1 MNGPDPSRPP
11 PPRPSPVQG
20 GRDVTGRRALARF
33 WPLAVPAAG
42 LALFFALGLNR
53 HACFSVLGNNREW
66 LLAEVA
72 RLGFWAPA
80 AFAAMYAVA
89 AAFALPGGTLLT
101 LAGGFLFGTLWGG
114 LAALAGATLGATV
127 VFLAA
132 RTAFGDALRRR
143 AGPGMRRLEDGLREN
158 AMSYLLVLRLVPL
171 FPFWLVNLAPAFFGV
186 RLRTYVLATTIG
198 IVPGTFV
205 FAWVGSGL
213 GAVFAAGGEPDL
225 AIVFAPE
232 VLGPLLALAALALVP
247 VAWRCFTARRRR
259 GAGDLD

>member
-11 PPRPSPVQG
+11 PPRPSPAEG
-20 GRDVTGRRALARF
+20 EGDVTGRRGLVRF
-33 WPLAVPAAG
+33 WPLAVLAAG
-42 LALFFALGLNR
+42 LALFFALGLDR
-53 HACFSVLGNNREW
+53 HARLSVLGDNREW

-72 RLGFWAPA
+72 CLGFWAFA
-80 AFAAMYAVA
+80 AFAALYAVA
-89 AAFALPGGTLLT
+89 VAFSLPGGTLLT

-114 LAALAGATLGATV
+114 LAALVGATLGATA

-143 AGPGMRRLEDGLREN
+143 AGPAMRRLEAGLRQN
-158 AMSYLLVLRLVPL
+158 ALSYLLVLRLVPL

-186 RLRTYVLATTIG
+186 PLRTYVLATVVG

-213 GAVFAAGGEPDL
+213 GAVFAAGGDPDL
-225 AIVFAPE
+225 AILYAPE

-247 VAWRCFTARRRR
+247 VAWRRIAAWRRRPQR
-259 GAGDLD
+259 D